1 MGLRILLLSVFT
13 MVYLC
18 TRTMWLVVLLP
29 AILWFYTQ
37 LVGRL
42 CTFLWF
48 EFRLLMQANSRSLIA
63 CLIERRSLC
72 VTLPRYQLT
81 SGLQQLNR
89 GPANVAEKT
98 KKLTCT
104 CCMVS

>member
-72 VTLPRYQLT
+72 VTLPR
-81 SGLQQLNR
+81 
-89 GPANVAEKT
+89 
-98 KKLTCT
+98 
-104 CCMVS
+104 